1 MESQLLD
8 FWGSPTISGYNPKS
22 PNILRA
28 KKTTVTEA
36 NLEMTQILEP
46 ADKSF
51 KVTVVTILYEVKE
64 NTLIIKKI
72 LVDR

>member
-1 MESQLLD
+1 MAMTES
-8 FWGSPTISGYNPKS
+8 
-22 PNILRA
+22 
-28 KKTTVTEA
+28 

-72 LVDR
+72 LVDRWKLCKLQIEEL

>member
-1 MESQLLD
+1 M
-8 FWGSPTISGYNPKS
+8 TM
-22 PNILRA
+22 
-28 KKTTVTEA
+28 TEA

-72 LVDR
+72 LVDRGKLCKLHIEEL

>member
-1 MESQLLD
+1 M
-8 FWGSPTISGYNPKS
+8 TM
-22 PNILRA
+22 
-28 KKTTVTEA
+28 TEA
-36 NLEMTQILEP
+36 NLETNQILEP

-72 LVDR
+72 LVDRGKLCKLHIEEL

>member
-1 MESQLLD
+1 M
-8 FWGSPTISGYNPKS
+8 TM
-22 PNILRA
+22 
-28 KKTTVTEA
+28 TEA
-36 NLEMTQILEP
+36 NLETTQILEP

-72 LVDR
+72 LVDRGKLCKLHIEEL

>member
-1 MESQLLD
+1 M
-8 FWGSPTISGYNPKS
+8 
-22 PNILRA
+22 
-28 KKTTVTEA
+28 TEA
-36 NLEMTQILEP
+36 NLETTQILEP

-72 LVDR
+72 LVDRGKLCKLHIEEL

>member
-1 MESQLLD
+1 M
-8 FWGSPTISGYNPKS
+8 
-22 PNILRA
+22 
-28 KKTTVTEA
+28 TEA

-46 ADKSF
+46 ADQSF

-72 LVDR
+72 LVDRWKLCKLQI

>member
-1 MESQLLD
+1 M
-8 FWGSPTISGYNPKS
+8 
-22 PNILRA
+22 A
-28 KKTTVTEA
+28 MTEA

-72 LVDR
+72 LVDRWKLCKLQIEEL

>member
-1 MESQLLD
+1 M
-8 FWGSPTISGYNPKS
+8 TM
-22 PNILRA
+22 
-28 KKTTVTEA
+28 TEA

-72 LVDR
+72 LVDRWKLCKLQIEEL